1 MDLSFQPISDGDIGP
16 LLRLIPAIDADPRV
30 IGWTRDQLLKCVRY
44 GPSTQSGFGEH
55 HFSNFTRTVF
65 RNGRIVGCFACTLV
79 PPNWLDEVREV
90 RTKQHWYKV
99 ALEPGQADESIGSHS
114 DLLLTSCFWES
125 GSQGVPDL
133 AFLEAT
139 LSRLTR
145 FFEGHRINRVAA
157 TVTSQ
162 FVPVIQVLKYVIP
175 ADDCSISP
183 LTDNLHLLIV
193 RGPWKGHGLF
203 GDWGKRLLRPHTP
216 CSEKDLLTLQQR
228 RVARVLH
235 EFNFNYVEATKC
247 GALPTW
253 SFKET
258 STGRMQ
264 DSVTGYWAWSS
275 EVTARLNIKPGKRR
289 SKLEGLQA
297 YFAENPSAMIP

>member
-1 MDLSFQPISDGDIGP
+1 MNLQFRPTSDHDIEP
-16 LLRLIPAIDADPRV
+16 LIRLIPAIDSDPRV
-30 IGWTRDQLLKCVRY
+30 IGWTRDQLVKCVHY
-44 GPSTQSGFGEH
+44 GPSAHSGFGEH
-55 HFSNFTRTVF
+55 HFSNLTRTVSKD
-65 RNGRIVGCFACTLV
+65 GRILGCFACTLL
-79 PPNWLDEVREV
+79 PPDRLDEVRKV
-90 RTKQHWYKV
+90 RTKEHWYKV
-99 ALEPGQADESIGSHS
+99 ALEPGQADESIGSNS

-125 GSQGVPDL
+125 GHPGVSDL

-145 FFEGHRINRVAA
+145 FFEGHRIIRVAA

-193 RGPWKGHGLF
+193 RGPWKGLGLF
-203 GDWGKRLLRPHTP
+203 GDWGKRLLRPHAP
-216 CSEKDLLTLQQR
+216 WPEKDLLTLQQR
-228 RVARVLH
+228 RVARILH

-247 GALPTW
+247 GALPKW
-253 SFKET
+253 SYKET

-264 DSVTGYWAWSS
+264 DSVTGYGAWSS

-289 SKLEGLQA
+289 SKVEGLQA
-297 YFAENPSAMIP
+297 YFAENPGAMIP